1 MYGKAL
7 LAVTIA
13 AACTLTGTAAAT
25 PAAPAPSAH
34 GGTVHIIDY
43 TNDDGAVTTAVLT
56 GAIGDLGQGLSVNP
70 DGTLSAEHN
79 ELNLVLSQGTFR
91 LDIADL
97 VKKFLAAASN
107 ATWQHGPKS
116 CSGYMKASGSAP
128 IIAGSGTGDYRGIT
142 GTFQMTMTGA
152 EVDVPTTANEC
163 NVTGAFLSQIIITEG
178 TATIS
183 Y

>member
-1 MYGKAL
+1 MYGKVAL
-7 LAVTIA
+7 ALTIA

-25 PAAPAPSAH
+25 PAPSTQ

-56 GAIGDLGQGLSVNP
+56 GAIGDLGQGDSVNP
-70 DGTLSAEHN
+70 DGTLSPEHT

-91 LDIADL
+91 IDIADL
-97 VKKFLAAASN
+97 VKKFVTAAGN

-116 CSGYMKASGSAP
+116 CSGYMKTSDSAP

-142 GTFQMTMTGA
+142 GTFHMTMTGA
-152 EVDVPTTANEC
+152 EVDAPTTAGQC
-163 NVTGAFLSQIIITEG
+163 NVTGAFLSQIIVTEG
-178 TATIS
+178 TATVS